1 VGGRINGIRRRDEDL
16 PVRFLGLI
24 WRGIRDVFE
33 QMIFMAGLSLGWWLA
48 VVPAAF
54 GVLLFLSAP
63 ILFPLI
69 LPLSVL
75 IPPATV
81 TLFAMADPRR
91 LVSRP
96 EFSEIRATFV
106 SSFRRSWVIGL
117 ATVPAILIL
126 AWNIG
131 YFYGASSFLAAF
143 VPLWTIMLVFIFI
156 LMLYMYSLAGTM
168 ESGLR
173 NAFRGGMFVL
183 VSRPFTAM
191 FLSILIIAVGAVLTV
206 MVVPMML
213 LGPALMAAVVNR
225 FVLHTL
231 EVEIIDP
238 NAPTNER
245 AYERERGL
253 NPEPTVWERIKRGG
267 RA

>member
-1 VGGRINGIRRRDEDL
+1 M
-16 PVRFLGLI
+16 RFLGLI

-33 QMIFMAGLSLGWWLA
+33 QLIFMAGLSIGWWLA

-54 GVLLFLSAP
+54 GVLLGVSAP
-63 ILFPLI
+63 ILLPAV
-69 LPLSVL
+69 LPLSLL

-91 LVSRP
+91 LVNRP
-96 EFSEIRATFV
+96 ELSEMRATFV
-106 SSFRRSWVIGL
+106 TSFKRSWIIGL
-117 ATVPAILIL
+117 VTVPALLIL
-126 AWNIG
+126 GWNIG
-131 YFYGASSFLAAF
+131 YFVGSGSFLAAF
-143 VPLWTIMLVFIFI
+143 VPLWTIMMIFLFI
-156 LMLYMYSLAGTM
+156 LMLYMFSLAGTM

-173 NAFRGGMFVL
+173 NAFRGGMFVM
-183 VSRPFTAM
+183 VSRPFSAL
-191 FLSILIIAVGAVLTV
+191 FLSVLIVIVGAVFTV

-213 LGPALMAAVVNR
+213 IGPALMAAVVNR

-231 EVEIIDP
+231 EVEVIDP
-238 NAPTNER
+238 NAPTSER